1 MEQKSTSVQ
10 EISQILNKVQKHW
23 EKVLENKESFS
34 KIDKDILMNDLRKV
48 YELISDINKIESSN
62 EFAVKSPF
70 SSSKILF
77 EDEPVA
83 TIHHNEKSKLSNSG
97 YYEDDSIDRDN
108 KTENRNLMLDFEKER
123 TEKTSFPTQT
133 SGEKGTPTS
142 EQNPVSYT
150 QGTERVA
157 NQQKTMIDL
166 FTPQKT
172 VSDILQDNV
181 ANTVAAKIQN
191 NHIDNIKTVIGIN
204 DKFTFINDIFKGEIS
219 KYNEAID
226 RLNSFKD
233 FQEALNYIKSSG
245 FETGTTENQIALEKL
260 IKLLK
265 RKFYE

>member
-123 TEKTSFPTQT
+123 TEKNIISNPNI
-133 SGEKGTPTS
+133 GRKGGDS
-142 EQNPVSYT
+142 H
-150 QGTERVA
+150 
-157 NQQKTMIDL
+157 L
-166 FTPQKT
+166 
-172 VSDILQDNV
+172 
-181 ANTVAAKIQN
+181 
-191 NHIDNIKTVIGIN
+191 
-204 DKFTFINDIFKGEIS
+204 
-219 KYNEAID
+219 
-226 RLNSFKD
+226 
-233 FQEALNYIKSSG
+233 
-245 FETGTTENQIALEKL
+245 
-260 IKLLK
+260 
-265 RKFYE
+265 